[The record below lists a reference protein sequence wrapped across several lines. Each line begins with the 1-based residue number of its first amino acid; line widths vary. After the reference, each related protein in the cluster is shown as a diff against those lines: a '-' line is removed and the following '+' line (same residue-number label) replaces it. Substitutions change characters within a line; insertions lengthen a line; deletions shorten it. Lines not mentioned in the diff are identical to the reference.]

1 MSKRHGAMAVT
12 GYRDAGY
19 LPEAIVNYL
28 ARLGWA
34 HGDAEIFS
42 REQFI
47 EWFDLEHLGKSPAQY
62 NPEKL
67 AWLNNH
73 YIKQADNVRLAGLV
87 KPFIEALG
95 GKVDGGPVLAD
106 VVALVKD
113 RANTLREVAQT
124 ALLFYRSDLAVEPE
138 LAAQHLT
145 DDVRPGIA
153 ALAEKLGA
161 LPEWKREAIGAV
173 FKEVLAAHGWKMPK
187 LAMPVRLLVAGQLQT
202 PSIDAVLELFGR
214 DVVLHRLAA

>member
-1 MSKRHGAMAVT
+1 MLNEQGEKMSKRHGAMAVT
-12 GYRDAGY
+12 GYRDEGY
-19 LPEAIVNYL
+19 LPEAVLNYL

-73 YIKQADNVRLAGLV
+73 YIKVGDNQRLAGLTQ
-87 KPFIEALG
+87 PFIEALG
-95 GKVDGGPVLAD
+95 GKVEGAD
-106 VVALVKD
+106 LVGVVALVKD
-113 RANTLREVAQT
+113 RANTLKEVAQA
-124 ALLFYRSDLAVEPE
+124 ALLFYRGEPQ
-138 LAAQHLT
+138 A
-145 DDVRPGIA
+145 DA
-153 ALAEKLGA
+153 ALKAEFGL
-161 LPEWKREAIGAV
+161 
-173 FKEVLAAHGWKMPK
+173 KMPK

-214 DVVLHRLAA
+214 DTVLRRLGAGIAA